1 MIGLAVAIS
10 IGIGVFLAIYI
21 DLPVGG
27 VGVCRPTS
35 TSEITDKYII
45 EVFGFDE
52 RRWYNASKP
61 FVTDINKAMIFPHR
75 ISANKNV
82 NGIKDFYGYKT
93 KLIPLKITTL

>member
-1 MIGLAVAIS
+1 MTIIAILAFIAILLGL
-10 IGIGVFLAIYI
+10 YI

-27 VGVCRPTS
+27 VGDCRP

-75 ISANKNV
+75 KSANKNV
-82 NGIKDFYGYKT
+82 NGIEDFYGYKT
-93 KLIPLKITTL
+93 KVIPLKIITL